1 MTINTSGYLGINK
14 TNPQNAL
21 HVVGNIELGEGT
33 TSRSLYAYNA
43 ARTYYGQLELYN
55 LATGDLSLTTTF
67 DTGDITLTPGG
78 NVVVSGGGL
87 NMSDNWANIYGENL
101 KIWGNNDSDIYLQ
114 SDAGAGDVGIGTASP
129 TGKLEIKGDDVAT
142 VISTD
147 DTTGP
152 NGKLQFKLAGLANSP
167 FLEMQMYAP
176 SGAGSEYFR
185 FNIHNSDGN
194 TYTDVLDIN
203 RLGYVGIGTS
213 GPTHKLEI
221 YGDESSNYIAHIKN
235 DNATAGHGLFITSD
249 GTSTDTDLLR
259 IDSGGDQKFL
269 VRGDGAIYAGNIYT
283 EGSSVQVNSLGSG
296 DRYAYVDLIGDD
308 TYTDYGLRIIRF
320 NTGSNASS
328 SIAHR
333 GTGNLAINTI
343 EAAPIFFSTNNTE
356 RLRITSTGN
365 VGIGTTSDYGGLNSK
380 TIIQPG
386 SGTGTTLMV
395 NTYGN
400 SGTAQT
406 FYSNISGNP
415 NAAGSITLSGA
426 TTAYNS
432 TSDQRLK
439 ENIIPTSLNL
449 DTLMNV
455 SVRDFNFISDPTQ
468 NYSGFIAQELYDIYP
483 DAVYVGSS
491 DPTQDP
497 WAVSYGRITPL
508 VVAGVQELAETVNDQ
523 QTQIEQINSNIDI
536 LESSFGETGY
546 NDLLTRIENLEKL
559 YNSEQ
564 DTPEQIDV
572 AKVLQLTQTESG
584 DIEILGGKIIFEGD
598 GTLAIRKL
606 KVEENYTAGTGTILG
621 TQTKVKIETKAVTKN
636 SKILLTPRTKTEKQ
650 QLYTTNIVEEESF
663 YVNIEEAIDSD
674 ITFDWFIVDTHKVTQ
689 TNLSE

>member
-1 MTINTSGYLGINK
+1 
-14 TNPQNAL
+14 
-21 HVVGNIELGEGT
+21 
-33 TSRSLYAYNA
+33 
-43 ARTYYGQLELYN
+43 
-55 LATGDLSLTTTF
+55 
-67 DTGDITLTPGG
+67 
-78 NVVVSGGGL
+78 
-87 NMSDNWANIYGENL
+87 
-101 KIWGNNDSDIYLQ
+101 
-114 SDAGAGDVGIGTASP
+114 
-129 TGKLEIKGDDVAT
+129 
-142 VISTD
+142 
-147 DTTGP
+147 
-152 NGKLQFKLAGLANSP
+152 
-167 FLEMQMYAP
+167 
-176 SGAGSEYFR
+176 
-185 FNIHNSDGN
+185 
-194 TYTDVLDIN
+194 
-203 RLGYVGIGTS
+203 
-213 GPTHKLEI
+213 
-221 YGDESSNYIAHIKN
+221 
-235 DNATAGHGLFITSD
+235 
-249 GTSTDTDLLR
+249 
-259 IDSGGDQKFL
+259 
-269 VRGDGAIYAGNIYT
+269 
-283 EGSSVQVNSLGSG
+283 
-296 DRYAYVDLIGDD
+296 
-308 TYTDYGLRIIRF
+308 
-320 NTGSNASS
+320 
-328 SIAHR
+328 
-333 GTGNLAINTI
+333 
-343 EAAPIFFSTNNTE
+343 
-356 RLRITSTGN
+356 
-365 VGIGTTSDYGGLNSK
+365 
-380 TIIQPG
+380 
-386 SGTGTTLMV
+386 
-395 NTYGN
+395 
-400 SGTAQT
+400 
-406 FYSNISGNP
+406 
-415 NAAGSITLSGA
+415 
-426 TTAYNS
+426 
-432 TSDQRLK
+432 
-439 ENIIPTSLNL
+439 
-449 DTLMNV
+449 MNV